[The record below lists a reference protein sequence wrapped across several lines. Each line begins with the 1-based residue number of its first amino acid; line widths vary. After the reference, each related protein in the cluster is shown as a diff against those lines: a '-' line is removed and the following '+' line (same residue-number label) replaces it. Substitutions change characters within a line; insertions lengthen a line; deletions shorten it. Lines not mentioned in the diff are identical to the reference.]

1 MAVAVLYPRFDH
13 PAIEERYASWQTQM
27 LLRGP
32 DRRAHLVFYEPD
44 EQASDVV
51 ADVDEEYVLVVTD
64 PLLLPSPHIAE
75 RLLAALETSG
85 ALAAVPVSNEA
96 QDERQ
101 RRPPPAPYMTLRE
114 AQEAIE
120 SLAQQPPA
128 AEVVLW
134 DEIDPFLFLCK
145 TSLLDHFD
153 APMKLALTG
162 RKVAIATT
170 EYVHRWSSLRGQT
183 RYDLLDRIGTDAK
196 SILEFGCGEAPLG
209 AALKQRQKCRVV
221 GIELD
226 ADAAA
231 IARKRIDDV
240 YRGDVREIV
249 SILEEK
255 FDWIIGGDIVE
266 HLDEPWTFLSDLRR
280 LAAPGGR
287 LLLSLPNLS
296 NAAVVADLLHGRFDY
311 VYMGLTCVGHLRF
324 FTKQSIADM
333 LTIAGWEVVEIA
345 PQDLAASSSRE
356 GLLNALDA
364 GGYDYSKEDLLPT
377 GYYVTARNP

>member
-32 DRRAHLVFYEPD
+32 DRQAHLIFYEPG
-44 EQASDVV
+44 ELASDVV
-51 ADVDEEYVLVVTD
+51 GDVDEEFVLVVTD
-64 PLLLPSPHIAE
+64 PLLLPSTQIAT
-75 RLLAALETSG
+75 RLLNALAASG
-85 ALAAVPVSNEA
+85 AAAAVPVSNEA
-96 QDERQ
+96 QYDLQ
-101 RRPPPAPYMTLRE
+101 RRPPPAPYLTLRE

-120 SLAQQPPA
+120 TLAQQPPA
-128 AEVVLW
+128 TERVTW
-134 DEIDPFLFLCK
+134 DGADPFLYICR
-145 TSLLDHFD
+145 TSLLDRVNVPLRE
-153 APMKLALTG
+153 ALAGHDVVIT
-162 RKVAIATT
+162 AT

-183 RYDLLDRIGTDAK
+183 RYDLLDRISTDAK

-209 AALKQRQKCRVV
+209 AALKKRQKCRVV

-249 SILEEK
+249 AILDEK

-266 HLDEPWTFLSDLRR
+266 HLDEPWSFLSELRR
-280 LAAPGGR
+280 LAAPGGH

-296 NAAVVADLLHGRFDY
+296 NAAIVADLLHGRFDY

-345 PQDLAASSSRE
+345 PQDLAATSSRD
-356 GLLNALDA
+356 GLLKALEA

-377 GYYVTARNP
+377 GYYVIARNA